1 MVSMSR
7 HHILFDIASN
17 DQLDHALSALAV
29 RHRLVFGAVRAMAP
43 GAGHRQSADEHDDRV
58 PVWRWSGRLCEF
70 EACARELLNGLV
82 YPLARSR
89 RGACL
94 AFPFPS
100 SELAPRT
107 LRVEQRS
114 SLDLEDIAT
123 LFTTAEAVAGRSA
136 PETDTER
143 QAAALNGLDP
153 DQRAAALHGRGPAR
167 VLAAAG
173 SGKTKTMVARIGS
186 LVASGVRPQA
196 ILVLAFN
203 TEAAVQLEERLAAA
217 GVPTTRTI
225 GPSADGV
232 HCATFN
238 AFGYRFQRQV
248 LGDAPVVMV
257 SDAEHDR
264 LLRAALA
271 PAAAEAAAPFSAAR
285 SHRNVARTAAADPYD
300 AAATDA
306 AWALSR
312 TLTAWRA
319 ELRPPRPEHRE
330 ALRRH
335 TSIQATRGVQAF
347 DDQILTAVTALLA
360 EPAHRR
366 LVQGLYDHVLVDE
379 FQDVNPTQAAL
390 LDIISRP
397 WRDLFVV
404 GDDDQLIYGWRSADV
419 STIVD
424 FGVGLPAAPH
434 IAYYT
439 LPTNYRCSREVVRRA
454 EQLVTNNRRRAQKSM
469 QARPAAPA
477 GAVCFAAAGRPE
489 DRFLEVAAFLAAEQ
503 ARLDCPWRELAV
515 LCRFRSQL
523 TTVAG
528 ALHDAGVPATAP
540 AAAGLDAGHSRRLD
554 CALRDAAADPGRA
567 GSPVTQA
574 LEAVL
579 DHLSGAPDA
588 TTWDHTDAGA
598 PPGDHPDAGAPT
610 GSPSDVRMPLRPP
623 GVSPRPEDGAAVLQ
637 VADAARLLACRYTT
651 LAGLA
656 AAWHALADP
665 AAAAAGGCCDGVTLA
680 TIHATKG
687 REYRSVAIV
696 DFAPA
701 LAPLQD
707 AEHEEERRVLYVALT
722 RAKERA
728 LLTVDSAR
736 GGPHPFIVEAA
747 CPPQR
752 REVRPLKREAAAL
765 REGLLARAAELP
777 GPVARLISG
786 SGAVPQAVSGR
797 SGSSRETGEMAAD
810 YLAVRSRIAE
820 SQLVVG
826 HGLRERL
833 AARLG

>member
-7 HHILFDIASN
+7 HHILFDIASD
-17 DQLDHALSALAV
+17 DQLDRALSALAV
-29 RHRLVFGAVRAMAP
+29 RHRLAFSAVRAMTP
-43 GAGHRQSADEHDDRV
+43 RAGHRQDADERDDHV
-58 PVWRWSGRLCEF
+58 PVWRWGGTLRELE
-70 EACARELLNGLV
+70 ECAQELLNELV
-82 YPLARSR
+82 YPLARCR

-94 AFPFPS
+94 VFPFPS
-100 SELAPRT
+100 SGLAPRT

-114 SLDLEDIAT
+114 SLDLEDIAA
-123 LFTTAEAVAGRSA
+123 LFATADAVADRSA
-136 PETDTER
+136 PEIDTER
-143 QAAALNGLDP
+143 RAAALEGLDP

-217 GVPTTRTI
+217 GVPTTRCI
-225 GPSADGV
+225 GPTADGV

-238 AFGYRFQRQV
+238 AFGHRFQRQV
-248 LGDAPVVMV
+248 LGDAPAVAL
-257 SDAEHDR
+257 SEAEHDR
-264 LLRAALA
+264 LLRAALG
-271 PAAAEAAAPFSAAR
+271 PAAAEPAAPSLEARRRRSPAR
-285 SHRNVARTAAADPYD
+285 SAAADPYD

-312 TLTAWRA
+312 SLTAWRA
-319 ELRPPRPEHRE
+319 ELTTPPPEHRE

-335 TSIQATRGVQAF
+335 ASIQTARGVQAF
-347 DDQILTAVTALLA
+347 DDQILAAVTALLA

-366 LVQGLYDHVLVDE
+366 LVQGLYEHVLVDE

-390 LDIISRP
+390 LDIIGRP

-424 FGVGLPAAPH
+424 FGVGLPAAPY

-469 QARPAAPA
+469 QARPAAPP
-477 GAVCFAAAGRPE
+477 GAVCFAAGGRPE

-503 ARLDCPWRELAV
+503 ARLDCPWHELAV

-523 TTVAG
+523 TTVAA
-528 ALHDAGVPATAP
+528 ALRDTGVPARAP
-540 AAAGLDAGHSRRLD
+540 AAAGLDAEHSRRLD
-554 CALRDAAADPGRA
+554 CALRDAAADPVRA
-567 GSPVTQA
+567 GSPAMPA
-574 LEAVL
+574 LESVL
-579 DHLSGAPDA
+579 DHLSGSGDA
-588 TTWDHTDAGA
+588 TTGDEPRAGTTTGDHRDAGLTTR
-598 PPGDHPDAGAPT
+598 PPYADG
-610 GSPSDVRMPLRPP
+610 MPHRPP
-623 GVSPRPEDGAAVLQ
+623 GASPRQEDGAAPLQ
-637 VADAARLLACRYTT
+637 VADAARLLACRHTT

-656 AAWHALADP
+656 AAWHALAEPDP
-665 AAAAAGGCCDGVTLA
+665 AARGRCCDGVTLA

-701 LAPLQD
+701 LAPLKD
-707 AEHEEERRVLYVALT
+707 AEREEERRVLYVALT
-722 RAKERA
+722 RARERT

-752 REVRPLKREAAAL
+752 RDVRPLKREAAAL

-777 GPVARLISG
+777 GPVAHLITG
-786 SGAVPQAVSGR
+786 SGAVPRVVGGR
-797 SGSSRETGEMAAD
+797 SGPSRETGGMAAD

-820 SQLVVG
+820 SQLVIG

-833 AARLG
+833 AAWLG